1 MNYRLISK
9 SSKHFLSKS
18 ANISCWW
25 VPTISTFFRTADPWC
40 KPGIQT
46 MPLCPFHMLSFPYS
60 APSPGWSRACNLVS
74 SRSNVLRVIVTCST
88 TMREEQTSVQ
98 DNFYAHN
105 NGKVCKK
112 CMCFYNKD
120 SFFFTSSNLPIY
132 SYVVLCLPCI
142 SLAARTLETLLFV
155 LLVFESVSHSQPWTC
170 ILPSAV
176 PKQQPDGFV
185 LLRYELPFNLTGT
198 TFVILWLPISQ
209 RTLHSSLKCH
219 GSLEFC
225 SFS

>member
-1 MNYRLISK
+1 
-9 SSKHFLSKS
+9 
-18 ANISCWW
+18 
-25 VPTISTFFRTADPWC
+25 
-40 KPGIQT
+40 
-46 MPLCPFHMLSFPYS
+46 MPLCPFHMFSFPYS

-74 SRSNVLRVIVTCST
+74 SRSNALRVIVTCST

-98 DNFYAHN
+98 DNFYEHN

-120 SFFFTSSNLPIY
+120 SLFTSSNLPIY
-132 SYVVLCLPCI
+132 IYVVLCLPCI
-142 SLAARTLETLLFV
+142 SLAARTLATLLFV
-155 LLVFESVSHSQPWTC
+155 LLVFESVSHSQPWMC
-170 ILPSAV
+170 ILPPAI

-185 LLRYELPFNLTGT
+185 LLRYELPLNLTGT
-198 TFVILWLPISQ
+198 TFVTLWLPISQ

>member
-25 VPTISTFFRTADPWC
+25 VPRFPHSSELLILDVNQGF
-40 KPGIQT
+40 KP
-46 MPLCPFHMLSFPYS
+46 CPFAHFTCFLFPIVLLPQAEAGPVIWSLQDQMSLESLSPVVL
-60 APSPGWSRACNLVS
+60 PWEKSRLQYRTTFMRITMGKYA
-74 SRSNVLRVIVTCST
+74 RNVCAFIIKI
-88 TMREEQTSVQ
+88 
-98 DNFYAHN
+98 A
-105 NGKVCKK
+105 
-112 CMCFYNKD
+112 
-120 SFFFTSSNLPIY
+120 FFFTSSNLPIY